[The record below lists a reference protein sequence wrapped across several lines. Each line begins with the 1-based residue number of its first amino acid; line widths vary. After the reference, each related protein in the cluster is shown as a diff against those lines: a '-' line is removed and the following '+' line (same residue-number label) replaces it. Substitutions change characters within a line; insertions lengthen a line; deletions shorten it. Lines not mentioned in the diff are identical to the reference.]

1 MFQSNFLTSR
11 GSLVLNGWSFW
22 DEAQDLRSVIRSI
35 LKALFPQG
43 SSYSETKSRG
53 PVMNVK

>member
-43 SSYSETKSRG
+43 SLVTLKPRAGEA
-53 PVMNVK
+53 P